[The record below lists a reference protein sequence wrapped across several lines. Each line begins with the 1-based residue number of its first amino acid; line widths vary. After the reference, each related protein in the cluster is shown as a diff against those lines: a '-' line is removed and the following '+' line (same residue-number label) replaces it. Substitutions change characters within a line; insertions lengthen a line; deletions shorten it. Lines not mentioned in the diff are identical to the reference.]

1 LVGRLR
7 RVFGRMK
14 SFSEFHLKTYI
25 LIFFVV
31 IFAPTG
37 NVLLSKGMK
46 NVGPIGLHSAADF
59 VQLCVRVFTSPF
71 IWLGIGFLLMFFV
84 SYLLVLSWADYS
96 FVQPA
101 SATSFGVV
109 ALLGHFVL
117 KEPVSAIRWLGV
129 VVICLGVL
137 AVGNTHPRTTE
148 HR

>member
-1 LVGRLR
+1 MRTH
-7 RVFGRMK
+7 
-14 SFSEFHLKTYI
+14 SELHLKTYI

-31 IFAPTG
+31 IFAPIG

-46 NVGPIGLHSAADF
+46 SVGDTSLHSVSDLVAIA
-59 VQLCVRVFTSPF
+59 LRVFTSPF
-71 IWLGIGFLLMFFV
+71 IWLGIGFLLLFFV

-109 ALLGHFVL
+109 ALLGHFAL
-117 KEPVSAIRWLGV
+117 KEPISPTRWLGV
-129 VVICLGVL
+129 IVICLGVL

-148 HR
+148 QQ